1 MKLLMNGGAVT
12 YSDRIALELDRLCAI
27 DRQPFLDKARDR
39 HEKKLCLY
47 YRRSKIGS
55 RARRVH
61 RHLHLDQHKEAL

>member
-1 MKLLMNGGAVT
+1 MI

-27 DRQPFLDKARDR
+27 DRPPFLDKARDR

-55 RARRVH
+55 RASRNSSR
-61 RHLHLDQHKEAL
+61 HLDQHKEDL